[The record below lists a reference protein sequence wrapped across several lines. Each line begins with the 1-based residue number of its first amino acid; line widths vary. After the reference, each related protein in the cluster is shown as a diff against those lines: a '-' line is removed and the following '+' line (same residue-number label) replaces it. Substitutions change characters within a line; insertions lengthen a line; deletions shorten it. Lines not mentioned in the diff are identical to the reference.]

1 MASLNEFLLLIYATF
16 TPLFL
21 IAGAVV
27 FVSRYIAMDARTF
40 ARANIYLFAPC
51 LALTSTL
58 NTSMS
63 ASEMGSIVGATLVCG
78 FVMSAAAW
86 GVSQLMNFDRRMTAT
101 FILTAIIMNSLN
113 FGLPFITFA
122 FGPEAESRAV
132 IFVIGQLFIV
142 YGLGTF
148 VISRGTKNIQDSLLN
163 VFKMPLPYMAL
174 LGIVLNLTHTTLP
187 QPLEQATSVLGR
199 ATVPCA
205 MVILGLQLGS
215 ATLRGRWRPLFAI
228 TLTRFG
234 IGAGIAVVVSMLFGL
249 SGLTSRVFVLI
260 YAMPVGVTSGVLA
273 TEFGGDS
280 EFAAAGVLFTTLL
293 SIIPL
298 SLLLF
303 FTG

>member
-1 MASLNEFLLLIYATF
+1 MDSINEFISLIYVTF

-21 IAGAVV
+21 IAGSVIL
-27 FVSRYIAMDARTF
+27 VSRRISMDARTF

-51 LALTSTL
+51 LALNSTL

-63 ASEMGSIVGATLVCG
+63 AQEMGSIVIATLVCG
-78 FVMSAAAW
+78 FLMAAAAW
-86 GVSQLMNFDRRMTAT
+86 GVARFSGFDRPMTAT

-148 VISRGTKNIQDSLLN
+148 VISRGTKSIQDSLLN

-174 LGIVLNLTHTTLP
+174 LGILLNVTNNGLP
-187 QPLEQATSVLGR
+187 QPVEQAVGVLGR

-205 MVILGLQLGS
+205 MVILGLQLGT
-215 ATLRGRWRPLFAI
+215 ATLNGRWRPLI
-228 TLTRFG
+228 TIALTRYG
-234 IGAGIAVVVSMLFGL
+234 IGAGIAFLVTSLMGL
-249 SGLTSRVFVLI
+249 SGLTARVFVLI

-273 TEFGGDS
+273 TEFDG
-280 EFAAAGVLFTTLL
+280 EAEYAAAAVLFTTLL
-293 SIIPL
+293 SIVPL
-298 SLLLF
+298 SLLLV
-303 FTG
+303 FTV

>member
-1 MASLNEFLLLIYATF
+1 MSSLNEFFNLIYLTF

-27 FVSRYIAMDARTF
+27 LVSRKIKMEARSF

-51 LALTSTL
+51 LALNSML

-63 ASEMGSIVGATLVCG
+63 GREIGNIVLATILCG
-78 FVMSAAAW
+78 FLMAGAAW
-86 GVSQLMNFDRRMTAT
+86 GIGSLMGFDRRMVST

-122 FGPEAESRAV
+122 FGAEAESRAV
-132 IFVIGQLFIV
+132 VFVIGQLFVV

-148 VISRGTKNIQDSLLN
+148 VVSRGTKSIQDSLLN
-163 VFKMPLPYMAL
+163 VFKMPIPYMAA
-174 LGIVLNLTHTTLP
+174 LGIVLNLTGNDLP
-187 QPLEQATSVLGR
+187 QPVGQAVAVLGR
-199 ATVPCA
+199 ASVPCA
-205 MVILGLQLGS
+205 MVILGLQLGA
-215 ATLRGRWRPLFAI
+215 ATLRGRMKALWTI
-228 TLTRFG
+228 TITRYG
-234 IGAGIAVVVSMLFGL
+234 IGSAIAFLVATLIGL
-249 SGLTSRVFVLI
+249 NGLTLRVFILI
-260 YAMPVGVTSGVLA
+260 YSMPVGVTSGVLA
-273 TEFGGDS
+273 TEFDGDA

-303 FTG
+303 VT

>member
-1 MASLNEFLLLIYATF
+1 MSSTSEFLSLIYATF

-21 IAGAVV
+21 IAGSVV
-27 FVSRYIAMDARTF
+27 LVSRKITMDVKTF

-51 LALTSTL
+51 LALSSTL
-58 NTSMS
+58 NSTMS
-63 ASEMGSIVGATLVCG
+63 AGEMGTIVAATIVCG
-78 FVMSAAAW
+78 FFMAAAAW
-86 GVSQLMNFDRRMTAT
+86 GVSQLAGFDRRMTAT

-174 LGIVLNLTHTTLP
+174 LGIILNLTNSSLP
-187 QPLEQATSVLGR
+187 QPVEQAATVLGQ

-215 ATLRGRWRPLFAI
+215 ATLRGRWKPLILIA
-228 TLTRFG
+228 LTRYG
-234 IGAGIAVVVSMLFGL
+234 IGAGIAFLVAALFDL
-249 SGLTSRVFVLI
+249 SGLTARVFILI

-273 TEFGGDS
+273 TQFDGDA
-280 EFAAAGVLFTTLL
+280 EFAAAGVLFTTLF

-298 SLLLF
+298 SLLLL